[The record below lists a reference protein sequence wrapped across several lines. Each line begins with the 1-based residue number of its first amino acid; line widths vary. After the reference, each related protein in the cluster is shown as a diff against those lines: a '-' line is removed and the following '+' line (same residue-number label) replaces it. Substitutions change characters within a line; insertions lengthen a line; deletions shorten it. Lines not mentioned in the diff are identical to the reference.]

1 MQISYRSESAT
12 NDRRVYCIW
21 LSWVLSNLC
30 DILKLEKKEKKLRR
44 AMKELLA
51 NIIIYGFGTFV
62 LIGSIVNYISERK
75 EEKES
80 KKDDNA

>member
-1 MQISYRSESAT
+1 
-12 NDRRVYCIW
+12 
-21 LSWVLSNLC
+21 
-30 DILKLEKKEKKLRR
+30 
-44 AMKELLA
+44 MKELLA

-80 KKDDNA
+80 KKDENA